1 MAGCCGRKRNKKG
14 KKEVKTGKKRQK
26 IVFSHARMEQL
37 ANFIDG
43 NFLPPKQGNFLPSF
57 NPATGKARIF
67 TVCVFVCLGSS
78 GTPAI
83 LKNEIR

>member
-1 MAGCCGRKRNKKG
+1 
-14 KKEVKTGKKRQK
+14 
-26 IVFSHARMEQL
+26 MEQL